1 MSSSSSSTNNLTRT
15 GRMSTPQHLFNQAS
29 QVGACFVLNDY
40 SGDPDTSA
48 FVVGQHVPVP
58 TEPNEQTPWTPTAS
72 AKKAGTFDVHAMDDH
87 EELCVSKPPTGQSGT
102 VNRTPTQTACT
113 DAHSVSQ
120 HILNRL
126 ATFHHA
132 NTPGS
137 RAGRLRICASLRPKT
152 IVIHVS
158 CVIPCGT

>member
-72 AKKAGTFDVHAMDDH
+72 AAVDPKKAGTFDVHAMDDH
-87 EELCVSKPPTGQSGT
+87 EELCVCETAHGT
-102 VNRTPTQTACT
+102 VWNCEQNT
-113 DAHSVSQ
+113 HSNSMYRRAQCVTTHTEQ
-120 HILNRL
+120 IGHISSRE
-126 ATFHHA
+126 HA
-132 NTPGS
+132 WLKS
-137 RAGRLRICASLRPKT
+137 WKA
-152 IVIHVS
+152 
-158 CVIPCGT
+158 